1 MKPSDQALENLEYVE
16 CLERLC
22 LMRFV
27 IGTKDRVDTALI
39 APTLSLQPREHVG
52 IQSKGQLLFASGH

>member
-1 MKPSDQALENLEYVE
+1 MKPGDQALENLKYVE

-39 APTLSLQPREHVG
+39 ALP
-52 IQSKGQLLFASGH
+52 